1 MLHWECPW
9 QVCMEEQLCLG
20 LVAGGLSQLSGELPK
35 SPEGEWV
42 FFLVCVWGSLGRP
55 FTPGKGLLD
64 VFSD

>member
-1 MLHWECPW
+1 
-9 QVCMEEQLCLG
+9 MEEQLCLG